1 MEDQM
6 NKALSTN
13 TDGGTALDSLLCTA
27 GDSLSTGEEK
37 GPRYALY
44 EVLVNHLGWVGSD
57 ELNTYTP
64 EQWKALR
71 QVANEIATAI
81 HTSTKQ
87 TDAQDLI
94 SIDFHHI
101 VRVIRRLKKAHGL
114 TELGVMILL
123 DNIVQGRLWKDV
135 PHCNS
140 AADFFRLCE
149 HLIGFSSSRAR
160 DFQVRG
166 HAFRRHWK
174 VLRGGCGSIAGLS
187 IEEICL
193 KHLTKLGYFDKAV
206 ELFHEEEALRLF
218 KECTARGFASK
229 VKDAIAKS
237 ADAPVSNAPIDKKR
251 TPKAKAPIEDLQLSG
266 VQLKALHIIASGGN
280 AKILAMASNDQIELA
295 TSRFL
300 EDRREKNLAI
310 RAEVGHKLYD
320 VKRPFEVNKE
330 LMELAN
336 AQEIIDRIRSG
347 LAIASPRRRTIA
359 VLNYRLASEPYFRP
373 YWQHP
378 RMEVHYKSFAA
389 FAAAEL
395 GMGEELRDY
404 LRVGRNLAKF
414 SYILDGLDEI
424 DTDAMFYKLRY
435 LDDAV
440 VTHQADIALIR
451 ARLANLSVREF
462 AKFAQQAD
470 YDQQATRIISRQ
482 YREHFAEFMGQI
494 NSFIEKGLVVDVIEC
509 YGPNESLII
518 DTIMSEVREDG
529 NTVTATVEPLAH
541 RDVA

>member
-1 MEDQM
+1 MEDQV
-6 NKALSTN
+6 NKAASTS
-13 TDGGTALDSLLCTA
+13 TDSGATLDSLLSTA
-27 GDSLSTGEEK
+27 GDSSSTGEEK

-57 ELNTYTP
+57 ALNTYTP
-64 EQWKALR
+64 EQWKALT
-71 QVANEIATAI
+71 QIANEIATAI

-87 TDAQDLI
+87 TDALDLV

-123 DNIVQGRLWKDV
+123 DNIVTKRLWKDV

-166 HAFRRHWK
+166 HAFRHHWQD
-174 VLRGGCGSIAGLS
+174 LRGGYGSVAGLS
-187 IEEICL
+187 IEELCFR
-193 KHLTKLGYFDKAV
+193 HLTKLGHYDKAV
-206 ELFHEEEALRLF
+206 ELFGREEALRLF
-218 KECTARGFASK
+218 KECTARDFTAR
-229 VKDAIAKS
+229 VKDASAKT
-237 ADAPVSNAPIDKKR
+237 ADAPVSNAPIHKKR
-251 TPKAKAPIEDLQLSG
+251 TPKVTTPIDDLQLSG
-266 VQLKALHIIASGGN
+266 VQLKALHIIANGGSP
-280 AKILAMASNDQIELA
+280 KLLAMASHDQIELA
-295 TSRFL
+295 TSRFE

-310 RAEVGHKLYD
+310 RAEIGHKLYD
-320 VKRPFEVNKE
+320 VKRPFEVNKD

-336 AQEIIDRIRSG
+336 VQEIIDRIRSG
-347 LAIASPRRRTIA
+347 LAIAMPRRRTIA
-359 VLNYRLASEPYFRP
+359 VHTYRLANESYFRE

-378 RMEVHYKSFAA
+378 RMEVRYKSFAA
-389 FAAAEL
+389 FAAVEL

-414 SYILDGLDEI
+414 GYILDGLDEI

-435 LDDAV
+435 IDEAV
-440 VTHQADIALIR
+440 VTHQSDIALIR

-470 YDQQATRIISRQ
+470 YDQQASRTISRQ
-482 YREHFAEFMGQI
+482 YRESFANFMAQI
-494 NSFIEKGLVVDVIEC
+494 NSCIEKGLAVDVIEC

-518 DTIMSEVREDG
+518 DTIMSEVREEG
-529 NTVTATVEPLAH
+529 KVITANAEPLAD